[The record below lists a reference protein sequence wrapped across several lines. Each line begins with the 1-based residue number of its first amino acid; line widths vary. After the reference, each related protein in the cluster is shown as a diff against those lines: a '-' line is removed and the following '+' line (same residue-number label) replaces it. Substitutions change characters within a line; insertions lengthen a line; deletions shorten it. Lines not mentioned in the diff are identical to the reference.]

1 VAQTIVF
8 SAVCELFVPDS
19 GHTAENGE
27 AHLLALGRAL
37 RQLREQRRMSP
48 AELAGAAGV
57 ERGRIDA
64 LEAGRLDPGY
74 ELLLALAGALGVEPS
89 ALVLLAER
97 LSRSAE
103 P

>member
-8 SAVCELFVPDS
+8 NAVCELFVPDS
-19 GHTAENGE
+19 GHTQHTE

-48 AELAGAAGV
+48 EDLAGAAGV

-64 LEAGRLDPGY
+64 LEAGHLDPGY
-74 ELLLALAGALGVEPS
+74 ELLLALSDALGVQPS
-89 ALVLLAER
+89 ALVLLAEG
-97 LSRSAE
+97 LSGSPQR
-103 P
+103 